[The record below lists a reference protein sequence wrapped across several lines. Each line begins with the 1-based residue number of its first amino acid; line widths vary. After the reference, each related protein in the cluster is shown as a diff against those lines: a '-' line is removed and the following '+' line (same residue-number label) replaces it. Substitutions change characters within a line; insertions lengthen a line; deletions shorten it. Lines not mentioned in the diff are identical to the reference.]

1 MSDGAGA
8 RQQQRAPAAKLDRHM
23 PTSEAR
29 GTLVLIGGGA
39 TPRGEAI
46 GSFLDLADGRAGGAI
61 VGLTS
66 ASGDPA
72 GSARAWKRDF
82 DSAGAAHV
90 EIPVVE
96 RRAQACDEAL
106 ARRVREAR
114 GIFLGGGDQV
124 KLVAT
129 LSGTPVGEAIREAY
143 FAGATVCGTS
153 AGAAALTKTTLAN
166 GEVDETTG
174 QLVEM
179 YIGPGLGLLGFHTM
193 IDTHFAERRRLHRL
207 FVAIAGYPEMM
218 GLGIDEDTALV
229 VRGHL
234 GTVVG
239 KGGVI
244 FVDGRDVHY
253 DTAPGPGGAGAGQP
267 PLTLSYL
274 RVGIVGAGHVLNLR
288 ERELEVVVAKR
299 RGEGAAGAIGSVRG
313 PRSARHEPARG
324 SGLRDE

>member
-1 MSDGAGA
+1 VTE
-8 RQQQRAPAAKLDRHM
+8 AATEKHDRHT

-39 TPRGEAI
+39 SPHGDAI
-46 GSFLDLADGRAGGAI
+46 GAFLDLTGGREGGAI
-61 VGLTS
+61 VGITA

-82 DSAGAAHV
+82 DTAGATRV
-90 EIPVVE
+90 EIPVIE
-96 RRAQACDEAL
+96 RREQACNAAL

-114 GIFLGGGDQV
+114 GVFLGGGDQV

-129 LSGTPVGEAIREAY
+129 LSGTPVGEAIREAF

-179 YIGPGLGLLGFHTM
+179 YIGPGLGLLGYHTM

-207 FVAIAGYPEMM
+207 FVAIAGYPELM

-239 KGGVI
+239 KGGVV

-253 DTAPGPGGAGAGQP
+253 DTAPGPGGAGPGQP

-274 RVGIVGAGHVLNLR
+274 RVGIVGAGHTLNLR
-288 ERELEVVVAKR
+288 ERELEVVVARR
-299 RGEGAAGAIGSVRG
+299 RGAAPDLADSRDGG
-313 PRSARHEPARG
+313 PA
-324 SGLRDE
+324 LRER